1 MPASSAILIMIVI
14 DFACSI
20 IIASN
25 KPGKVKISLRAG
37 KRELGEAEIWY
48 YHKGEEAVE
57 QIIKDPESLKYF
69 FQKYSEM
76 LSNRNNTTASGTD
89 AQNSGICGEWCIT
102 EYFYFS

>member
-37 KRELGEAEIWY
+37 KRELGGAEIWY
-48 YHKGEEAVE
+48 YHKGEEAVK
-57 QIIKDPESLKYF
+57 QIIKDPELLKHF
-69 FQKYSEM
+69 FQKYSET
-76 LSNRNNTTASGTD
+76 LSNRNNTTASGAD

-102 EYFYFS
+102 DYF

>member
-1 MPASSAILIMIVI
+1 MSASSAILIMIVI

-37 KRELGEAEIWY
+37 NRELGEAEIFY
-48 YHKGEEAVE
+48 YHRGKEAVE
-57 QIIKDPESLKYF
+57 QIIEDAESLEYF
-69 FQKYSEM
+69 FRKYSEM
-76 LSNRNNTTASGTD
+76 LSNRNNTTASGAD

-102 EYFYFS
+102 EYF

>member
-37 KRELGEAEIWY
+37 NRELGGAEIWY
-48 YHKGEEAVE
+48 YHKGEEAVK
-57 QIIKDPESLKYF
+57 QIIKDPELLKHF
-69 FQKYSEM
+69 FQKFSET
-76 LSNRNNTTASGTD
+76 LSNRNNTTASGAD
-89 AQNSGICGEWCIT
+89 AQNSGIRGEWCIT
-102 EYFYFS
+102 ECF